1 MLLKMWNLPSAQ
13 VLPKKIRASG
23 EELLKDWVLLELF
36 WGAWFSS
43 FLWAWWIQPQSRG
56 LLDLLS
62 ASCGLSSPV
71 IWILRSFIQFIRQA
85 RKLIPAQWRLIRFP
99 WCWNDLFDSHIGA
112 SQTFIFQ
119 QGEFSQLLWQSLL
132 NFRYVL
138 VSLTNS
144 NWKPVYWLLAFLNLC
159 IWILLPVSITF
170 LSKNWPLSL
179 YFFRRCPFPFSGG
192 KTKKRCTNV
201 YCWIQIIDMRSVDL
215 TPKPQG
221 HSPALHPWTYLSL
234 LPISSFCRLFLHL
247 PSFSLLNASLFWLK
261 MIPK

>member
-13 VLPKKIRASG
+13 ALPKKIRASG
-23 EELLKDWVLLELF
+23 EELLKDRVLLQLF
-36 WGAWFSS
+36 WGAFFSS

-62 ASCGLSSPV
+62 ASCGLSSLV

-112 SQTFIFQ
+112 SQNFIFQ
-119 QGEFSQLLWQSLL
+119 QGKFSQLLWQSLL

-170 LSKNWPLSL
+170 LSGLFLSISSVCAL
-179 YFFRRCPFPFSGG
+179 FLSVAEKQRRDAQMSTAGFKSG
-192 KTKKRCTNV
+192 
-201 YCWIQIIDMRSVDL
+201 MLRSVDL

-234 LPISSFCRLFLHL
+234 LPISSFCRLFPHL